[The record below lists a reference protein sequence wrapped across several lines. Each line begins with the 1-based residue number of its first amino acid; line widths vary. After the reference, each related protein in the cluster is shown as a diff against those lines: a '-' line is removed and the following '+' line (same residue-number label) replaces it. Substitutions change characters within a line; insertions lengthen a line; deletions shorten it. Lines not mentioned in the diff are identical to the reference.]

1 MGIKLRVLVFSVVVL
16 LICLGGYLYLKDQ
29 NIMIFNPKGIIAE
42 QEKNLIIIVTIL
54 MLLVVIPV
62 FIMAAWFPYKYRE
75 QNPSALYRPNWDNN
89 LKLEAV
95 WWGLPIL
102 IIGVIAVI
110 TWRSTH
116 RLDPFKPIAKVE
128 NQMNIQVIAMSWKW
142 LFIYPEDDVV
152 SVNKLVIP
160 KDTPVSFSITADA
173 PMNSFWIPQLS
184 GQIYAMNGMSSKLH
198 LVGNV
203 VGDYEGLSAN
213 ISGEGFSDMRFVATV
228 TDGQGYQQWINEIR
242 NRSSKFGS
250 NEYNQLSIPSIKNVQ
265 QQFVLTDKDIYQKV
279 LAKYQSP
286 HYENTKEQEEYHQH
300 KEEKE

>member
-142 LFIYPEDDVV
+142 LFI
-152 SVNKLVIP
+152 
-160 KDTPVSFSITADA
+160 
-173 PMNSFWIPQLS
+173 
-184 GQIYAMNGMSSKLH
+184 
-198 LVGNV
+198 
-203 VGDYEGLSAN
+203 
-213 ISGEGFSDMRFVATV
+213 
-228 TDGQGYQQWINEIR
+228 
-242 NRSSKFGS
+242 
-250 NEYNQLSIPSIKNVQ
+250 
-265 QQFVLTDKDIYQKV
+265 
-279 LAKYQSP
+279 
-286 HYENTKEQEEYHQH
+286 
-300 KEEKE
+300 